1 MVSKCGVR
9 GPPSSSKL
17 KGVNLIK
24 KVLHGIESK
33 SIYMSKSIYN
43 LSSNLWLIPE
53 LGIHEENSRHLVD
66 IKSEKLNRGAKISAG
81 AYHKE
86 DSLEFE
92 SHQVNFYARI
102 KSNIFSNEDNK
113 IQCPQSVIHSVQCT
127 NFLAM
132 QKTG

>member
-1 MVSKCGVR
+1 MVSKCGVW

-24 KVLHGIESK
+24 KVLQGVE
-33 SIYMSKSIYN
+33 SKSIYN

-53 LGIHEENSRHLVD
+53 LGIHKENSRHLVD
-66 IKSEKLNRGAKISAG
+66 FKSEKLNRGAKISAG

-113 IQCPQSVIHSVQCT
+113 IQCPQCVIHSV
-127 NFLAM
+127 
-132 QKTG
+132 